1 MNNICVSYGDGIGPE
16 IMDATLKIL
25 RAANFQFNADEILLG
40 EQAYAAGYL
49 NGVEDSAW
57 GKISKNKVL
66 LKAPLTTPEGGGFKS
81 ANVTIRK
88 TYGLYANVRPC
99 VSYSPLIH
107 GAQKLDIVIIREN
120 EEDLYSGIEHRQ
132 TDDVYQCLK
141 IVSIPGCQKIVRFAF
156 DYAVRNHRQKIT
168 CLTKDNIMKM
178 TDGLF
183 HNIFKEVA
191 QEYPQIQAE
200 HLIVDIGT
208 ARVATKPERFDVIL
222 APNLYGDIIS
232 DVVAEAAGSIG
243 LAPSANIGEH
253 CAMFEAVHGSAP
265 DIAGKNIANPSAL
278 LLSSVMML
286 SYLGEN
292 EIASNIHN
300 AWLKAIEDG
309 CGTGDISDAK
319 MSTGEFAEAV
329 VARLGKQ
336 PTSFKVKKYAKTDG
350 GFTYQYH
357 RKPTIKSLVGVDV
370 FLNESELTS
379 EQIAEKLNTI
389 CDDGVSLS
397 VITNRGVKVWP
408 DQNPFTFCTD
418 HWRCR
423 FMFKN
428 DGRNFGHILEIL
440 KKIHDQNL
448 NVIKSEH
455 LYQFDGVNGFS
466 QVQGQ

>member
-16 IMDATLKIL
+16 IMDATLRIL

-40 EQAYAAGYL
+40 EQAYLAGYL

-57 GKISKNKVL
+57 DKISKHKVL
-66 LKAPLTTPEGGGFKS
+66 LKAPLSTPEGKGYKS

-88 TYGLYANVRPC
+88 TYGLFANVRPC
-99 VSYSPLIH
+99 MSYAPYVQ
-107 GAQKLDIVIIREN
+107 GAEKLDTVIIREN

-132 TDDVYQCLK
+132 TTDVYQCLK
-141 IVSIPGCQKIVRFAF
+141 IMSVPGCEKIARFAF
-156 DYAVRNHRQKIT
+156 DFAVRNHRHKIT

-183 HNIFKEVA
+183 HNIFKEIA
-191 QEYPQIQAE
+191 QEYPQIEAE

-208 ARVATKPERFDVIL
+208 ARVATRPERFDVVL
-222 APNLYGDIIS
+222 APNLYGDIVS

-243 LAPSANIGEH
+243 LAPSANYGEY

-265 DIAGKNIANPSAL
+265 DIAGRGIANPSAL

-292 EIASNIHN
+292 DIASTVHN

-319 MSTGEFAEAV
+319 MSTSEFADAV
-329 VARLGKQ
+329 IERLGTT
-336 PTSFKVKKYAKTDG
+336 PSHFKVKKYAKSDNDLH
-350 GFTYQYH
+350 YQYQ
-357 RKPTIKSLVGVDV
+357 RKQTVKTLVGVDI
-370 FLNESELTS
+370 FLNEAEITS
-379 EQIAEKLNTI
+379 EQIADKLNEI
-389 CDDGVSLS
+389 CNNRVELS

-423 FMFKN
+423 FSFN
-428 DGRNFGHILEIL
+428 CADASFDDIIGLLQRID
-440 KKIHDQNL
+440 DQKL
-448 NVIKSEH
+448 DIIKSEH

>member
-1 MNNICVSYGDGIGPE
+1 MKNICVSYGDGIGPE
-16 IMDATLKIL
+16 IMDATLRIL

-40 EQAYAAGYL
+40 EQAYLAGYL

-57 GKISKNKVL
+57 EKISRNKVL
-66 LKAPLTTPEGGGFKS
+66 LKAPLTTPEGKGFKS

-88 TYGLYANVRPC
+88 TYGLFANVRPC
-99 VSYSPLIH
+99 MSYAPYVH
-107 GAQKLDIVIIREN
+107 GAEKLDTVIIREN

-132 TDDVYQCLK
+132 TTDVYQCLK
-141 IVSIPGCQKIVRFAF
+141 IMSVPGCEKIVRFAF
-156 DYAVRNHRQKIT
+156 DFAVRNHRHKIT

-191 QEYPQIQAE
+191 QEYPQIEAE

-208 ARVATKPERFDVIL
+208 ARVATRPERFDIVL
-222 APNLYGDIIS
+222 APNLYGDIVS

-243 LAPSANIGEH
+243 MAPSANYGEH

-265 DIAGKNIANPSAL
+265 DIAGRGIANPSAL

-292 EIASNIHN
+292 EIASEVHN

-319 MSTGEFAEAV
+319 MTTSEFADAV
-329 VARLGKQ
+329 IERLGAR
-336 PTSFKVKKYAKTDG
+336 PGYFPIKKYAKTDG
-350 GFTYQYH
+350 SFQYQYQ
-357 RKPTIKSLVGVDV
+357 RKQTSKELVGVDI
-370 FLNESELTS
+370 FLNEADLNS
-379 EQIAEKLNTI
+379 EQIAEKLNSI
-389 CDDGVSLS
+389 CDDGVGLA

-423 FMFKN
+423 FMFQN
-428 DGRNFGHILEIL
+428 DGANFAHILEL
-440 KKIHDQNL
+440 LQRIHDQNL
-448 NVIKSEH
+448 DVIKSEH